1 MLGPVAAWDA
11 DGDPVALGAP
21 RHREVLGRLLIAR
34 NRVVPVG
41 RLVADLWEDADADV
55 DGGGHRG
62 RDGDA
67 PVGGVGAVRTFVAAL
82 RRALEPERAPRQASR
97 LLVTQGPGYV
107 LHAGRDVVDAWRFE
121 DTVARADSAAPHAAV
136 ALWDQALGLW
146 RGPVLADF
154 PGVRWAAAEQARL
167 EALRLHAVERR
178 ADALLAT
185 GGAREAAVDLEAHV
199 VAHPWREDGWVLLAT
214 ALERSGR
221 RGDALE
227 ALRRARHTLA
237 ESFGIE
243 PGPALARAEAQLLKG
258 SPASAEASGAVDGV
272 WGRAAAAWERAVPT
286 RSRARLHAT
295 AALLRDLAVTGADGL
310 EEAREHR
317 RDVVAAAEATGD
329 AELAARIIGSYD
341 VPAVWTRADD
351 PDAAGELSRAAA
363 RAAAA
368 LVPGDSPALRARLL
382 SVVAVESRG
391 DAAADGPIP
400 RAIGPVGGGPAWGT
414 PAGGAPA
421 RVTVESRGGAT
432 AEGLIPQAIE
442 PASGRPARG
451 EPDGGGPAQGR
462 PADGGPARATV
473 ESRRD
478 AAADGPIPPSIE
490 PADRRPARGRPAE
503 DEPARITVESRRD
516 ATADRPIP
524 PSIEP
529 AGAGPAPVGPAG
541 VTAAGAGP
549 TRAELPAAEP
559 WRLRAE
565 RAAEEAVRLAR
576 RLGDPALLAFA
587 LNGAFMQS
595 FGHCGGAAGREALGR
610 ELTDLAVG
618 HGLPGHE
625 VLGRLV
631 HLQALTA
638 LGELNA
644 ADAEA
649 EEIDRLAHRHERPL
663 ARVFTSWFRALRTCE
678 TEGWSAARPLYTR
691 VLAATADSGMPGLA
705 QGAPAL
711 VALVPFMRGN
721 GLPGPTDFPELDAG
735 PYQPWLRPLLLAG
748 AGATEEARQALD
760 EAPRPPHD
768 LLQEAM
774 WCLLAR
780 AASAVGH
787 EPILRRARDELT
799 PAAAELAGAGSGLV
813 SFGPVQHHVHA
824 IDLALDEGH
833 LF

>member
-1 MLGPVAAWDA
+1 MGVRFGLLGPVAAWDA
-11 DGDPVALGAP
+11 DGVPVALGAP

-41 RLVADLWEDADADV
+41 RLVADLWED
-55 DGGGHRG
+55 
-62 RDGDA
+62 GDA
-67 PVGGVGAVRTFVAAL
+67 PAGAVGAVRTFVAAL

-97 LLVTQGPGYV
+97 LLVTDGPGYV

-121 DTVARADSAAPHAAV
+121 DTVARAAAAAPRAAV
-136 ALWDQALGLW
+136 ALWDEALALW

-154 PGVRWAAAEQARL
+154 PGVGWAAAEQARL

-185 GGAREAAVDLEAHV
+185 GAAREAVVDLEAHV

-227 ALRRARHTLA
+227 AVRRARHTLA
-237 ESFGIE
+237 ERLGID
-243 PGPALARAEAQLLKG
+243 PGPALTRAEARLLKG
-258 SPASAEASGAVDGV
+258 SSGSAEASGAVDGV
-272 WGRAAAAWERAVPT
+272 WGRAAAAWERAVPA

-351 PDAAGELSRAAA
+351 SDDAGELSRAAA

-368 LVPGDSPALRARLL
+368 LAPGESPALRARLL

-400 RAIGPVGGGPAWGT
+400 RASEPSA
-414 PAGGAPA
+414 
-421 RVTVESRGGAT
+421 VE
-432 AEGLIPQAIE
+432 
-442 PASGRPARG
+442 
-451 EPDGGGPAQGR
+451 
-462 PADGGPARATV
+462 
-473 ESRRD
+473 
-478 AAADGPIPPSIE
+478 PPS
-490 PADRRPARGRPAE
+490 
-503 DEPARITVESRRD
+503 V
-516 ATADRPIP
+516 
-524 PSIEP
+524 
-529 AGAGPAPVGPAG
+529 
-541 VTAAGAGP
+541 
-549 TRAELPAAEP
+549 EP

-595 FGHCGGAAGREALGR
+595 FGHCGGATGREALGR
-610 ELTDLAVG
+610 EMTDLAVD
-618 HGLPGHE
+618 HGLPSHE

-631 HLQALTA
+631 RLQALAA
-638 LGELNA
+638 LGELTA

-649 EEIDRLAHRHERPL
+649 EAIDRLAHRHERPL
-663 ARVFTSWFRALRTCE
+663 AVVFTSWFRALRTCE
-678 TEGWSAARPLYTR
+678 TDGWPTARPLYTH
-691 VLAATADSGMPGLA
+691 VLAATADSGMPGLVH
-705 QGAPAL
+705 GAAAL
-711 VALVPFMRGN
+711 VALVPFMREN
-721 GLPGPTDFPELDAG
+721 GLPRPGDLPELDAG

-748 AGATEEARQALD
+748 AGATEQARQALD

-774 WCLLAR
+774 WCVLAR
-780 AASAVGH
+780 AACAVGH
-787 EPILRRARDELT
+787 ERILRRARDELT
-799 PAAAELAGAGSGLV
+799 PAATESAGAGSGLI
-813 SFGPVQHHVHA
+813 SYGPVEHHLHA
-824 IDLALDEGH
+824 IDSALGDGYDRNA
-833 LF
+833 